1 MTTHSIL
8 IGARGRGHI
17 GTIEERALT
26 REENYLVK
34 NAVRSMEVK
43 SSTTVFDFF
52 EDGTLSS
59 EPTVLLIEAI
69 EDITNECV
77 DELVEEFKAWTAAN
91 SELDLTVYWSLIGL
105 APYRVLELTEKLMP
119 LVALG

>member
-17 GTIEERALT
+17 GTIEEMALT

-34 NAVRSMEVK
+34 NAVRSMEVR
-43 SSTTVFDFF
+43 SSTTIFDFF
-52 EDGTLSS
+52 EDGALSS

-69 EDITNECV
+69 EDITDECV
-77 DELVEEFKAWTAAN
+77 EELVEEFKTWTAAHA
-91 SELDLTVYWSLIGL
+91 ELDLTVYWSLIGL